1 MGSLGSELSTYLL
14 LAWLLPLFGFCIEVL
29 GGRWGRNRQDKRAA
43 YLAIACIGASFLLS
57 SFTFYRWGTE
67 NHWQVFAASDDSEQ
81 SFRHFA
87 RR

>member
-67 NHWQVFAASDDSEQ
+67 NHWQLIAASENSAQQ
-81 SFRHFA
+81 SDA
-87 RR
+87 TLS